1 MAAAPPGQYDG
12 VAGLIS
18 IGTQDE
24 EYASAVPA
32 LMNGAHGAGIEVDTR
47 QYEGG
52 HGWVVWSAALADE
65 VDWLGERL
73 GLV

>member
-1 MAAAPPGQYDG
+1 MAAAPPGRYDDI
-12 VAGLIS
+12 AGLIS
-18 IGTQDE
+18 IGAQDE

-32 LMNGAHGAGIEVDTR
+32 LVNGARGAGIEVDTR

-52 HGWVVWSAALADE
+52 HGWAVWSAALADE

>member
-1 MAAAPPGQYDG
+1 MRLRKETYEITATPRGEREISG
-12 VAGLIS
+12 RVALVTG
-18 IGTQDE
+18 
-24 EYASAVPA
+24 
-32 LMNGAHGAGIEVDTR
+32 GAQARGAGIEVDAR